1 MQPKCDY
8 CDFFGEKYHCNNCK
22 LFNKTRTT
30 RLPQEIDCTLEEL
43 VAYINGTEDITER
56 FMVGDYKTIELYTG
70 EEVKMI
76 LLDLEKDAL
85 ASGGTAKTTFGILQ
99 MSNCY
104 RMNPTDTNRG
114 SFAASTMNTVT
125 LEGIFRL
132 LPDVLK
138 QNIKLVNKKTS
149 MGERSSDILTST
161 HQLFLFSE
169 VEIKG
174 EVRYSSTGEGE
185 QYEYFAQTRN
195 LSFDMHTWLRSPRSD
210 QNSYFCCIYGGGN
223 SNYNYASSH
232 LAVAFGFCI

>member
-22 LFNKTRTT
+22 LFNRTRTT

-43 VAYINGTEDITER
+43 VEYINGTEDVTER

-76 LLDLEKDAL
+76 LLDVEKDTL
-85 ASGGTAKTTFGILQ
+85 ANGGTAKTTFGILQ
-99 MSNCY
+99 MDDRY
-104 RMNPTDTNRG
+104 RMNPTNTNRG
-114 SFAASTMNTVT
+114 GFAASTMNTVT
-125 LEGIFRL
+125 LERIFRL

-138 QNIKLVNKKTS
+138 QNIKLVNKKTTT
-149 MGERSSDILTST
+149 GETSPDILTSV

-174 EVRYSSTGEGE
+174 DTQYSYAGEGE
-185 QYEYFAQTRN
+185 QYEYFATNRN
-195 LSFDMHTWLRSPRSD
+195 RHFEDYTWLRSPSRGYG
-210 QNSYFCCIYGGGN
+210 NCFCCVYG
-223 SNYNYASSH
+223 SDFNYDYASSH
-232 LAVAFGFCI
+232 YAVAFGFCI